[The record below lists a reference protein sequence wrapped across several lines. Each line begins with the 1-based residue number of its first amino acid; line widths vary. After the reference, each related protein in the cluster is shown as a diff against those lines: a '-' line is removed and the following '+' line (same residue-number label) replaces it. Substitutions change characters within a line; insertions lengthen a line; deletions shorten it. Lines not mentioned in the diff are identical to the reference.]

1 MMTPITYIIENIPGA
16 STNVLDYM
24 FTHFSSIFAFSTVY
38 YFAYCIYKRNK
49 PHAPSNLV
57 LPSAIYGFLWST
69 GMVLFFISNKLL
81 SQVVSFPITTRLPS
95 TIGVLTDVFIFKTI
109 KGAMNLSFLIFAIV
123 VGLTG
128 DILLALSNVE
138 L

>member
-1 MMTPITYIIENIPGA
+1 MLRFRMLIAINDSCMDALLILE
-16 STNVLDYM
+16 
-24 FTHFSSIFAFSTVY
+24 
-38 YFAYCIYKRNK
+38 
-49 PHAPSNLV
+49 V

-81 SQVVSFPITTRLPS
+81 SQVVSFPITTR
-95 TIGVLTDVFIFKTI
+95 
-109 KGAMNLSFLIFAIV
+109 GAMNLSFLIFAIV